1 MVKLKDMENLIKL
14 MGIYMKENGKMINKK
29 EKGKKYGPMV
39 QFMKGNFIKE
49 LKMEKENLLGERGV
63 VLMKVNFLII
73 KYLEKEYSFLVIK
86 ESMKVVGKIIKWMD
100 LESLNGLMEENM
112 KENIKMIKK
121 KDMVFIVGLMEE
133 YIKEIGKMEDKMEK
147 ENFMM

>member
-1 MVKLKDMENLIKL
+1 MENPIKL

-29 EKGKKYGPMV
+29 EKGKKYGLMV
-39 QFMKGNFIKE
+39 QFMKDNFITE
-49 LKMEKENLLGERGV
+49 LKMEKGSLLGEKGE

-73 KYLEKEYSFLVIK
+73 KYLVKEYLFLMIK
-86 ESMKVVGKIIKWMD
+86 ENMKVVGKIIKWMD
-100 LESLNGLMEENM
+100 LESSNGLMGENM
-112 KENIKMIKK
+112 KENIKMIKR
-121 KDMVFIVGLMEE
+121 KDMVLIVGLMEE

>member
-1 MVKLKDMENLIKL
+1 MENLIKL

-39 QFMKGNFIKE
+39 QFMKDNFIKE
-49 LKMEKENLLGERGV
+49 LKMEKGNLLGERGA
-63 VLMKVNFLII
+63 VLMKVNFIII

-112 KENIKMIKK
+112 KGNIKMIKK

>member
-1 MVKLKDMENLIKL
+1 MENLIKL

-39 QFMKGNFIKE
+39 QFMKGNFITE

-133 YIKEIGKMEDKMEK
+133 YIKEI
-147 ENFMM
+147 

>member
-1 MVKLKDMENLIKL
+1 MENLIKL

-49 LKMEKENLLGERGV
+49 LKMEKGNLLGERGA

-147 ENFMM
+147 ENFMI

>member
-1 MVKLKDMENLIKL
+1 MENLIKL

-29 EKGKKYGPMV
+29 EKGKKYGPMA
-39 QFMKGNFIKE
+39 QFMKGNFITE

-86 ESMKVVGKIIKWMD
+86 ESMKVVGKIVKWMD

-133 YIKEIGKMEDKMEK
+133 YIKEIGEMEDKMEK